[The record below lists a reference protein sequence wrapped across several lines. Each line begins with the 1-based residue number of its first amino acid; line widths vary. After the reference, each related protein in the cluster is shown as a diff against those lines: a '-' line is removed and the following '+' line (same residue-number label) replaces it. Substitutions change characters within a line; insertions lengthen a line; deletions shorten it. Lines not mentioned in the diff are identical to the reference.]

1 MKFNMILKDS
11 EEVYTPREGDKVRVR
26 GRDDLGLVEIYRV
39 NESYG
44 IKQADV
50 VYENASGRHLQSF
63 PIDRLEPA
71 PDPWER
77 LRKNDFDRTK
87 DFLLKQLAF
96 QFPLQNT
103 GGQLSNSRTDLL
115 PHQIL
120 LTRDIV
126 SKKHRRFLV
135 ADEVGLGKTIEIGMV
150 IKELTTR
157 GEADRVLII
166 TPAGLTKN
174 WQNELREAFRLHYE
188 ILGIDFTDQSF
199 SSWEMHN
206 RVIASVDTLKRP
218 QRMEKLLSGPRWDII
233 IFDEAHHLS
242 RIRYGRKIQLT
253 LNYKLAEA
261 VKNHTR
267 DLLFLTATPH
277 QGNAYQFWSLI
288 QLLDDTLFDS
298 EEAMIEHRSFLN
310 RVMIRRTKREVT
322 DKNGNPLFMR
332 RQVNTQSFRLSMHER
347 NFYEKLTEYLREGY
361 NAAGVNEENPGKT
374 SQQRAIGFVMT
385 TFQKI
390 MSSSVR
396 AIKQALRRRLLVLLI
411 RKQLE
416 LERRRHVS
424 VSQTGLSNEIMKLQ
438 DQMRQL
444 ASDIVRISNT
454 LQRQPEIDTFI
465 AQIKQRV
472 SKNLVP
478 DDSTQWTLDGDEQGE
493 DGVYA
498 DADIPEEIAKVNEL
512 ITIVPEEVDR
522 KFDTLTRAIDSIRNS
537 NPHEKF
543 VIFTQY
549 VETLNFLKE
558 RIEMIYGDNKV
569 AVIKGGPLDDKIEAK
584 DRFWAEDGAQ
594 FLICTSAG
602 GEGINLQIGH
612 ILFNYDLPWNPMA
625 VEQRIGRIHRYG
637 QKETSQVYNLVAED
651 TVEENIY
658 SILENKLREIASHIG
673 KIDSGTGAPAEDFRS
688 EILGYLGSS
697 SNYLEWYRNAL
708 IEKNYKRT
716 EAEIADA
723 MEKALQSIDALK
735 NLSMDLSSFN
745 LQDYINIE
753 GSFSLE
759 HLKDFVEM
767 AVLQLGGSMLSS
779 GEFYTIVTPKPI
791 LDHPNVLPVYPMAT
805 FSREAA
811 LRKRQAELMGLGHP
825 LIDAIISFFQQVT
838 IPGDVGHLSA
848 PFNENEPF
856 VVVSNL
862 FTIETESGDQHKE
875 IKILK
880 ITNPGDVQVLPD
892 EWLLNRLT
900 NKTSTSQKNNIN
912 SLLNIEKIR
921 YSYEGA
927 VGAILA
933 QIKASVEKPVAARVR
948 MLGVGYV
955 E

>member
-1 MKFNMILKDS
+1 MILQEQRIEYK
-11 EEVYTPREGDKVRVR
+11 PKQGDKVKVK
-26 GRDDLGLVEIYRV
+26 GREDLGLVEIYRV
-39 NESYG
+39 SESYG
-44 IKQADV
+44 IYQADV
-50 VYENASGRHLQSF
+50 VFEDSSGRHLQSF
-63 PIDRLEPA
+63 PIERLEPA
-71 PDPWER
+71 PDQWER
-77 LRKNDFDRTK
+77 LKKNDFDSLQ
-87 DFLLKQLAF
+87 DFLLKQLAW

-126 SKKHRRFLV
+126 LKRHRRFLV

-157 GEADRVLII
+157 GEANRVLII

-174 WQNELREAFRLHYE
+174 WQNELRDAFRLNYE
-188 ILGIDFTDQSF
+188 ILGVDFTDQSF
-199 SSWEMHN
+199 SSWETHN

-218 QRMEKLLSGPRWDII
+218 QRLEKLLSAPRWDII
-233 IFDEAHHLS
+233 IVDEAHHLS
-242 RIRYGRKIQLT
+242 RIRYGKKIQPT
-253 LNYKLAEA
+253 LNYKLAE
-261 VKNHTR
+261 VIKNHTR
-267 DLLFLTATPH
+267 DLLFLSATPH

-298 EEAMIEHRSFLN
+298 EDAMLEHRSFLS

-322 DKNGNPLFMR
+322 DKNGIPLFMR
-332 RQVNTQSFRLSMHER
+332 RQVNTQSFRLSITER
-347 NFYEKLTEYLREGY
+347 MFYERLTEYLREGY
-361 NAAGVNEENPGKT
+361 NVAGVNDGPARTT

-416 LERRRHVS
+416 LERRRHNS
-424 VSQTGLSNEIMKLQ
+424 TAQSRLSDEIMRLQ

-444 ASDIVRISNT
+444 ASEILRIENT
-454 LQRQPEIDTFI
+454 IQRQAEIDTVI

-472 SKNLVP
+472 SRNLTQ
-478 DDSTQWTLDGDEQGE
+478 DESTQWTLDGDEQGE
-493 DGVYA
+493 DGIYA
-498 DADIPEEIAKVNEL
+498 DADIPDEISKVQEL
-512 ITIVPEEVDR
+512 IAIVPDEVDR

-537 NPHEKF
+537 NPNEKF

-549 VETLNFLKE
+549 VETMNFLKE

-602 GEGINLQIGH
+602 GEGINLQVGH

-658 SILENKLREIASHIG
+658 RILDRKLQEIASHIG
-673 KIDSGTGAPAEDFRS
+673 KVDNNTGEPTEDFRS

-708 IEKNYKRT
+708 IDKNYRRT

-723 MEKALQSIDALK
+723 MERAAQSIDALK
-735 NLSMDLSSFN
+735 NLTMDLSSFN

-759 HLKDFVEM
+759 HLKDFVEL
-767 AVLQLGGSMLSS
+767 AILRLGGSMLPA
-779 GEFYTIVTPKPI
+779 GEFFTIVTPKPI
-791 LDHPNVLPVYPMAT
+791 QEYPNVLPKYPLVA
-805 FSREAA
+805 FNREAA
-811 LRKRQAELMGLGHP
+811 MRKRQAELMGLGHP
-825 LIDAIISFFQQVT
+825 LIDAIIAFYQQVT
-838 IPGDVGHLSA
+838 IPGDNAAMQVNG
-848 PFNENEPF
+848 NESEPF
-856 VVVSNL
+856 VVVTNL
-862 FTIETESGDQHKE
+862 FTIDTEAGDQHKE

-880 ITNPGDVQVLPD
+880 ITNSGDVQVLPE
-892 EWLLNRLT
+892 EWLLNRLSE
-900 NKTSTSQKNNIN
+900 KSN
-912 SLLNIEKIR
+912 SYKISNQPLNIEKIR

-927 VGAILA
+927 VGAILT
-933 QIKASVEKPVAARVR
+933 QIKAAVEKPVAARVR
-948 MLGVGYV
+948 MLGVGLIQC
-955 E
+955 